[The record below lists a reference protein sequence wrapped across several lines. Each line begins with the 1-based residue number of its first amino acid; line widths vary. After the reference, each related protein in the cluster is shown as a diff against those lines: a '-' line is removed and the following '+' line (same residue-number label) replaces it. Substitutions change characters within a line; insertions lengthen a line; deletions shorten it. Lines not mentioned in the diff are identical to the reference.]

1 MRFLALALLVAC
13 AAHPQERISP
23 PAPGALA
30 LIETSRDLAD
40 APIGTSPARATIVV
54 VIASWCKECA
64 AEVAILDKLRGS
76 HPTVRFLGVSYGA
89 NEEYDHRGSPA
100 ALRAYAGKRPW
111 LRVVIA
117 DDAIY
122 AALGAPPKIPAL
134 YVFDQAGGLVATF
147 DRRERAMPD
156 AAELAKLLAQLG
168 A

>member
-1 MRFLALALLVAC
+1 MRFLALAVLVAC
-13 AAHPQERISP
+13 AAHPQKRISP

-30 LIETSRDLAD
+30 LVETSSDLG
-40 APIGTSPARATIVV
+40 GTPVGASPARVTVV
-54 VIASWCKECA
+54 VVLASWCKECA
-64 AEVAILDKLRGS
+64 AEVAILDQLRRS
-76 HPTVRFLGVSYGA
+76 HPAVRFLGISYAA

-117 DDAIY
+117 DDALY
-122 AALGAPPKIPAL
+122 AALGGPPKIPAV

-156 AAELAKLLAQLG
+156 ANELVRLLAQLG